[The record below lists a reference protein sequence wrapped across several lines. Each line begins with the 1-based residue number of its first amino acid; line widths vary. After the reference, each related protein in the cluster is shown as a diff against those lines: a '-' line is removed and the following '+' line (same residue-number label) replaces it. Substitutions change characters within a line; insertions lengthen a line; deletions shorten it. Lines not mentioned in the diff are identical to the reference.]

1 MLPQHW
7 KKNLTHTTRSVVLGI
22 ALLVKTLVVL
32 LPTRLNILCF
42 LKSMGNISWCSRV
55 KIKSNR
61 CGWIGNNH
69 VSKTGNHRQGKQR
82 QHFNLKNEERGCWGT
97 NTFKSNGS
105 FQRFQSPWENNIII
119 IKFIFKYQALTKCSV
134 CALLIYTTIITIHV
148 VKCASTTTTTTP
160 QATGLD
166 IHERSHT
173 GYLVYL
179 YMYDVSRCIFQ

>member
-1 MLPQHW
+1 M
-7 KKNLTHTTRSVVLGI
+7 TRSVVLGI
-22 ALLVKTLVVL
+22 ALLVKTLVAL

-119 IKFIFKYQALTKCSV
+119 IKFIFKYQAPTKCSV
-134 CALLIYTTIITIHV
+134 CALLIYTTIITTPV
-148 VKCASTTTTTTP
+148 VSAHPPLHNHKP

>member
-134 CALLIYTTIITIHV
+134 CALLIYTTIITIHTCV
-148 VKCASTTTTTTP
+148 VNVNAEWP
-160 QATGLD
+160 RPYAP
-166 IHERSHT
+166 
-173 GYLVYL
+173 
-179 YMYDVSRCIFQ
+179 